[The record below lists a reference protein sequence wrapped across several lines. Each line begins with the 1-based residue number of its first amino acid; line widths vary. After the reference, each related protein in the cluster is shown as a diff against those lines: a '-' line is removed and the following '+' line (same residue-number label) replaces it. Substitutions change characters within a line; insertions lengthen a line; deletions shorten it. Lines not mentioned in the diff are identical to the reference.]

1 MNDEAINDAYKMF
14 SQGGY
19 SGSIDNFKQLI
30 SSNQN
35 ALNDSYEIFKRGG
48 YSNDLAS
55 FKVLMGVGG
64 SSTIK
69 KKSPNGEYASGSGSS
84 ASPKLDVVLS
94 ESYKSEAKAAK
105 EIARIKDLSN
115 VAEQGSEILTGYPG
129 KEKNKYEFRNGNWYE
144 INPEVEKA
152 IKKIQAEYE
161 PKGGYANATS
171 GGGGDTDDVA
181 QSTLDAIKDIPR
193 TRAIEDDNRIK
204 ALNKYF
210 GKNASL
216 SAVYDEYDNFFKD
229 EQAGAVKSFIEKTDP
244 TKRNL
249 LGNKTTFDLGLGN
262 VDNNAKYRIKDNAWE
277 RLTPNSPSYEKI
289 ESAPSIK
296 ALNARYGQNISVDIA
311 PIVVKPK
318 VIDPFLVI
326 NSNFLSKT
334 EENAQTVLE
343 KKFGDDF
350 IFEQTGRGVDYI
362 KVTPKNGADPMT
374 FSFDE
379 KSSDEAI
386 RLQSF
391 LRTNASFEKGSSLAE
406 KTIKKNIVTAKD
418 NDTDDAL
425 AVVNE
430 KYYAS
435 DEYKNA
441 FKELSYFQ
449 KKEEINRRQK
459 EATVLRYSDIGGILG
474 YFGASEKEDKK
485 ANISE
490 KKAFENLYNSEEYEL
505 FYSEKTK
512 FEQQQEER
520 YSLLLDDY
528 EIKRQRGD
536 KEGARQAKLKIESG
550 FSKYV
555 IGDNLTNL
563 SNSQYDLMS
572 KKNDLIKSAEK
583 LQERAENGLISE
595 EEYNIGV
602 EALTIEEARLKASAK
617 EVSKTQKEMNALA
630 GIYVAEK
637 AKYGGFG
644 SNFWNSFVIGT
655 KEVGD
660 MLISNSMSIE
670 KAREEANK
678 NRKSRILTPQQK
690 KYYEDKGYSEQEI
703 KNVLINKTELAAIKA
718 NKKAVIENIGSD
730 LTTEESKAKLS
741 FIENSLVGVAASVPS
756 MALRAVPAVGAPLAF
771 AGLANMSY
779 NSIEEEMLKDPD
791 FETTSKADR
800 AVVAVPY
807 ALVMGALENYGLK
820 KMTSGQAGVLG
831 KFILSKA
838 AKIIPPGSGR
848 VVVEKIINS
857 EVKNIFA
864 KGGIKVFRGTLAEF
878 ETGLYQAAALDYGL
892 KALYNELDPLDLK
905 LTSEG
910 GVTGG
915 SLTGGELFDTP
926 DTKAG
931 VAMAILEG
939 GAAEAIGGFAM
950 STVMVGTQGLING
963 KISLYNQDD
972 LKFFEDFSSDEE
984 FKKLIVSRLKYNM
997 LDGTMTK
1004 GEAQAALNDIDL
1016 VAGIFNS
1023 IDENLPQG
1031 AKLEA
1036 FNLINEKR
1044 RLEKEVEG
1052 KDPALSKKSNDRIAE
1067 INAKLE
1073 ELPSKVQEMNLAYR
1087 GADIEDALKQRKNKS
1102 NTVRINGKKVD
1113 RAEAEAE
1120 LETIITKLEENAIQK
1135 QAASEVLV
1143 AEEGKAEEVKKAIEN
1158 LDDTSWYE
1166 INRLKVPN
1174 YTKDYDDIVAL
1185 NLPTEEYNKRV
1196 GKLNKQYEQEVDIS
1210 IEEAYTKAKKDGSNP
1225 ELVKAVE
1232 ELLASVTQE
1241 VVQGEPTAEPQV
1253 ITEEGK
1259 AQEVEYDEFTTE
1271 GINTTKKLLENSIEE
1286 LKLKESKK
1294 SRLTRIS
1301 EKLEGSVENKMIEQ
1315 YQRELELLNADPLTF
1330 FKERVKKGRD
1340 SYQIYVDN
1348 FKIKE
1353 KAPATQESQKIKVED
1368 IESKRIETE
1377 AKIKRKDLFSNG
1389 GSFSNTAGG
1398 SGVDSVP
1405 TGHSEINGIEF
1416 VQFSNP
1422 NTGEIDVVMT
1432 GKSDND
1438 FVGFY
1443 RIYENGNATNKWSSK
1458 FENQSRN
1465 KEDFK
1470 TMIGGVQE
1478 MLPQGHEYTEKTSIS
1493 TDGLRVWYQQLI
1505 RGYELQYDNKGK
1517 LITNKV
1523 NINGDSIVNDLGIA
1537 VNKGNF
1543 DNISVTNSSDM
1554 KKVKAALLPYLEKFG
1569 LNESNISFVN
1579 GTVEIDLPVLKKSGI
1594 KTETTTATQEVVS
1607 EEVAPQPENLTL
1619 RERMSLEA
1627 KGGKGKTTRVPKAPK
1642 VEAPVVEA
1650 PVVTAP
1656 VVVAPTINDIAT
1668 EESEVNNVRTLGGR
1682 YYVPK
1687 KVYEEAYKNDTG
1699 NRGGQTVDDI
1709 ISRGGYS
1716 VRELDNL
1723 LPNWKELTVELN
1735 KPQAAPVA
1743 EAKVVQEN
1751 KPRKSGYKNT
1761 IVKKE
1766 ESATESGVAEY
1777 KTYAVDE
1784 NGNERL
1790 MRTSGGIRTT
1800 VGELAPASQNSSLFY
1815 AADENGDF
1823 TILKLD
1829 PNTRVLITRT
1839 SEGNDSRG
1847 NYEQRTSVRLIDG
1860 AFDEGDIEAEFLTTK
1875 DIFSTPIY
1883 KTNTTTTEAKGTPTN
1898 FSWPKIKEYT
1908 SEVIRSMRQAQFA
1921 KLNLLRELKRPSA
1934 KEIIKI
1940 KDLEA
1945 KIKSA
1950 DAVLNARENKI
1961 KEDEKKAEKGEV
1973 TDKSPRV
1980 NGVDQNSK
1988 SAEFGVVVNEKKQT
2002 AQVQLKKRGGLEL
2015 ARQKPETDLK
2025 IQTDDKGRRFVE
2037 TQNKSRVYIDEKVTP
2052 PKTKVKA
2059 APVTEVKA
2067 EPVVEPKAEPVKKS
2081 TVTAEDTMGI
2091 INTIKEEIE
2100 EIIQEIKDIKKE
2112 PQEQINEIEGKII
2125 DTKNEAK
2132 IEDYNDDITII
2143 KNDLKEALEDPEE
2156 RLAAKFE
2163 ELKKEVGSLKDLDIK
2178 KPENKKTL
2186 LSYIDGAIATLN
2198 SLNKLTYAKLDA
2210 GVTLGTLKLI
2220 LQGIR
2225 AGVVAGK
2232 GFNTAVRAMATKY
2245 KNEHKNEKITIAEF
2259 IKEINDYLDSTYV
2272 DPQTYKESLEEEID
2286 KFAEIKEAVRQA
2298 RAALKSQS
2306 KELRAKAATTIKT
2319 MLKGKVKD
2327 VSAVQ
2332 MKSIMTRLSSF
2343 NVFNQTQYDKFLDYV
2358 DKVIEIANYDTKVK
2372 EANAKRK
2379 KAKDNTIGKNPKL
2392 GDLSLDLL
2400 GSLSRMLNINAK
2412 LISKEVF
2419 DSYYDIVDD
2428 LSKRTTILSPGER
2441 ADLNIKVNEIV
2452 DSIEQNEEMLP
2463 DLKDAYDNFANK
2475 VVENGVVNYA
2485 KTLTQ
2490 MLEDGVINNKEFA
2503 LMKKYKSKIVD
2514 AKVKVKMTPAEEA
2527 AEKAELINEITN
2539 TAITL
2544 DAIVGDEFRLE
2555 RELAKRLARLINKE
2569 SLENL
2574 ENKELKD
2581 LLKIIDNIN
2590 NGFVSKSTQQ
2600 MVEKLNE
2607 TQKSP
2612 LLVKSIPKSVKGI
2625 FKKISQPF
2633 TGIFTRD
2640 KYGTNITPLFNI
2652 DEVFGDFKNKNIF
2665 NSIFEQS
2672 AVSQQQYQSE
2682 VSEIQGK
2689 LVKAESDIASSFNR
2703 NENKVVLSKFKMM
2716 VYMMQLEYN
2725 SNPNSQKG
2733 DKRQVHQAMKT
2744 LDATIK
2750 FAETNRKKSR
2760 YTKEDIAQMKA
2771 IKEEFEKNDGFEEDG
2786 KTIKKIIDID
2796 KLYNSFNEAEKN
2808 ALKVFDEVN
2817 SLMTKK
2823 ATYTATVINGNKIVP
2838 LKNYIYYNTI
2848 SDPSTSA
2855 EQATNLINNI
2865 NNNMKPGTESKNLQ
2879 ERTGNVSPVNLDP
2892 FFAVNSSA
2900 KSVLINYHMTE
2911 PIRTAR
2917 KTLSNARKIL
2927 EKNKEEKIDVG
2938 EQFEI
2943 LSVIEEAYDTAT
2955 KDLLETN
2962 FSESSNLKS
2971 VAQYLTK
2978 AGYRA
2983 MLGSVTRA
2991 SAELV
2996 SNAAFV
3002 TINNPK
3008 DMAAGFK
3015 YRGIA
3020 NSGRGKNILTNLK
3033 SKVISRNYPQGG
3045 LSSNYVDLSSFTD
3058 RTTRDGKSRTK
3069 YVNGVKQVFD
3079 YTAGT
3084 WVNFVETVADNLISR
3099 PDQIV
3104 MKQLYFGAF
3113 SREFE
3118 KETGVEP
3125 DFEKIEANDEEYMD
3139 KYKDA
3144 LEKAKN
3150 EADNQTVTAGSSM
3163 NAYMGTLQNV
3173 VRKGDSGAK
3182 AGLKT
3187 FNQFMNR
3194 FTIQEYIT
3202 ARKGVNAAIGRG
3214 DVTPAEGRQVLAA
3227 VATRMTLYLTLGK
3240 VFSQALMYLSG
3251 AIFGYGDDDDDDEKT
3266 LLQTLYQSAVSSAT
3280 TLFFGRNYGNVVRS
3294 AENYFIEWGNE
3305 LYGEDIGL
3313 RNKEYDPFKDAL
3325 QYNQF
3330 GKVDELSD
3338 FAAIMAGPL
3347 APVINAGTFAI
3358 KFKNKEAPEGD
3369 RAIETR
3375 RKEWYR
3381 LGIEAAGSV
3390 GLVPFYRDVRKVT
3403 MDWVYDELKKEQKE
3417 KAAKKEITEAEDAS
3431 TLETKTNTLNRMRDI
3446 YKDGRSRSIIDDELR
3461 KLTDPDFKKQEKD
3474 KEDAEEKRLLDKY
3487 GYDTQGDFERNDNEK
3502 YKKVFGNDSPYRRK
3516 LAPKAKILKELKDRI
3531 NADKDNETYKSTG
3544 SSSTPLTPEEEYNK
3558 RVKESLGNK
3567 EYNKKI
3573 KKSSKDRGGSYG
3585 GSGFGGSGYGGSGYG
3600 GSGYGGS
3607 GY

>member
-19 SGSIDNFKQLI
+19 SGSVDNFKKLI

-84 ASPKLDVVLS
+84 ASPKLDVWGLS
-94 ESYKSEAKAAK
+94 QSYKSEEKAAK

-129 KEKNKYEFRNGNWYE
+129 KEKNKYELRDGNWYE
-144 INPEVEKA
+144 INPEVEKV
-152 IKKIQAEYE
+152 IKKIQAENT
-161 PKGGYANATS
+161 PQGGWASATG
-171 GGGGDTDDVA
+171 GGGGDTDVA
-181 QSTLDAIKDIPR
+181 QSALDAIKDIPK

-216 SAVYDEYDNFFKD
+216 SSVYDEYDNFFKD

-296 ALNARYGQNISVDIA
+296 ALNSRYGQNISVDIA

-318 VIDPFLVI
+318 VIDPFLII

-343 KKFGDDF
+343 RKFGDDF

-391 LRTNASFEKGSSLAE
+391 LRTNASFEKGSSSAE
-406 KTIKKNIVTAKD
+406 KIIKKNIVTAKD

-449 KKEEINRRQK
+449 KRDEIIRRQK

-505 FYSEKTK
+505 FNSEKTK

-550 FSKYV
+550 FSKDV
-555 IGDNLTNL
+555 IGDNLTHL
-563 SNSQYDLMS
+563 SNTTYDLMS
-572 KKNDLIKSAEK
+572 RKSDLIKSAEK

-730 LTTEESKAKLS
+730 LTTEESKAKLN
-741 FIENSLVGVAASVPS
+741 FLENSLVGVAASVPS

-848 VVVEKIINS
+848 VAVEKIINS

-939 GAAEAIGGFAM
+939 GGAEAIGGFAM

-963 KISLYNQDD
+963 KISLYDQDD

-1023 IDENLPQG
+1023 IDENLPQQ

-1044 RLEKEVEG
+1044 ILEKAIEG
-1052 KDPALSKKSNDRIAE
+1052 KDPALSKKANERIAE
-1067 INAKLE
+1067 INTTLE
-1073 ELPSKVQEMNLAYR
+1073 ELPSRVQEDNLSDRLSDIEYALGRGR
-1087 GADIEDALKQRKNKS
+1087 GASK
-1102 NTVRINGKKVD
+1102 TVRLDGK
-1113 RAEAEAE
+1113 RISREEAETE
-1120 LETIITKLEENAIQK
+1120 LQIVKTKIEENAIQK

-1143 AEEGKAEEVKKAIEN
+1143 Q
-1158 LDDTSWYE
+1158 
-1166 INRLKVPN
+1166 
-1174 YTKDYDDIVAL
+1174 
-1185 NLPTEEYNKRV
+1185 PTTTV
-1196 GKLNKQYEQEVDIS
+1196 GE
-1210 IEEAYTKAKKDGSNP
+1210 
-1225 ELVKAVE
+1225 
-1232 ELLASVTQE
+1232 E

-1253 ITEEGK
+1253 LTE
-1259 AQEVEYDEFTTE
+1259 
-1271 GINTTKKLLENSIEE
+1271 
-1286 LKLKESKK
+1286 
-1294 SRLTRIS
+1294 
-1301 EKLEGSVENKMIEQ
+1301 
-1315 YQRELELLNADPLTF
+1315 
-1330 FKERVKKGRD
+1330 
-1340 SYQIYVDN
+1340 
-1348 FKIKE
+1348 
-1353 KAPATQESQKIKVED
+1353 ESQKIKVED

-1377 AKIKRKDLFSNG
+1377 AKIKRKDLFLEKRDESGNRLVDK
-1389 GSFSNTAGG
+1389 NTK
-1398 SGVDSVP
+1398 SGYSESVGEMISQSDVAPVP
-1405 TGHSEINGIEF
+1405 TSVTERNGIEF
-1416 VQFSNP
+1416 VEFSNP
-1422 NTGEIDVVMT
+1422 KTGVVDVIVT

-1443 RIYENGNATNKWSSK
+1443 RIYENGKATNKWSSK

-1751 KPRKSGYKNT
+1751 KPRKPGFKNT

-1784 NGNERL
+1784 NGNEIL

-1800 VGELAPASQNSSLFY
+1800 VGELAAASQNSPLFY

-1883 KTNTTTTEAKGTPTN
+1883 KTNTTTAEAK
-1898 FSWPKIKEYT
+1898 
-1908 SEVIRSMRQAQFA
+1908 
-1921 KLNLLRELKRPSA
+1921 
-1934 KEIIKI
+1934 
-1940 KDLEA
+1940 
-1945 KIKSA
+1945 
-1950 DAVLNARENKI
+1950 
-1961 KEDEKKAEKGEV
+1961 
-1973 TDKSPRV
+1973 
-1980 NGVDQNSK
+1980 
-1988 SAEFGVVVNEKKQT
+1988 
-2002 AQVQLKKRGGLEL
+2002 
-2015 ARQKPETDLK
+2015 
-2025 IQTDDKGRRFVE
+2025 
-2037 TQNKSRVYIDEKVTP
+2037 
-2052 PKTKVKA
+2052 

-2067 EPVVEPKAEPVKKS
+2067 PVAEVSKEIKEAIAEERLYLESMIEDGAVGFDKDLKLLNSNPYRYADEKNKKFSKKNKNGEFLFPESRNKYLDFYLTLRGRAEAKAPVNEVKAGPVVEAKAEPVKKP

-2400 GSLSRMLNINAK
+2400 GSLSRMLNINSK

-2419 DSYYDIVDD
+2419 DSYYNIVDD

-2441 ADLNIKVNEIV
+2441 ADLNEKVNEIV
-2452 DSIEQNEEMLP
+2452 DSIEQNEDMLP
-2463 DLKDAYDNFANK
+2463 DLKDAYDNYADK
-2475 VVENGVVNYA
+2475 IVENKVVNYA
-2485 KTLTQ
+2485 KTLTK
-2490 MLEDGVINNKEFA
+2490 MLEDGVINNKEFT

-2514 AKVKVKMTPAEEA
+2514 AKVKVKMTEQEIAD
-2527 AEKAELINEITN
+2527 EKKELINEITN
-2539 TAITL
+2539 TPITL

-2555 RELAKRLARLINKE
+2555 RDLVKRLAKLLNKE

-2574 ENKELKD
+2574 DNKQLKD
-2581 LLKIIDNIN
+2581 LIKILDNIN
-2590 NGFVSKSTQQ
+2590 SGFVSKSTQQ
-2600 MVEKLNE
+2600 MVEILNE
-2607 TQKSP
+2607 KKNSS
-2612 LLVKSIPKSVKGI
+2612 LLVTSIPKSVKGI
-2625 FKKISQPF
+2625 FKKITQPIR
-2633 TGIFTRD
+2633 GVFTRD
-2640 KYGTNITPLFNI
+2640 KYGVNINPLFNI
-2652 DEVFGDFKNKNIF
+2652 DEVFGDFKTKNIF
-2665 NSIFEQS
+2665 NSVLNQS
-2672 AVSQQQYQSE
+2672 AVSQQQFQSE
-2682 VSEIQGK
+2682 VAEIQGK
-2689 LVKAESDIASSFNR
+2689 LVKAESAIASSFNR
-2703 NENKVVLSKFKMM
+2703 FVRNENKIQLSKFKMM
-2716 VYMMQLEYN
+2716 VYMMQLEFE
-2725 SNPNSQKG
+2725 SNPNSK
-2733 DKRQVHQAMKT
+2733 QVHQAMKT
-2744 LDATIK
+2744 LNATID
-2750 FAETNRKKSR
+2750 FAETNKDKSR
-2760 YTKEDIAQMKA
+2760 YSKEDIDQMKA
-2771 IKEEFEKNDGFEEDG
+2771 IKKEFEKNDGFEEDG

-2808 ALKVFDEVN
+2808 ALKVFDEIN

-2838 LKNYIYYNTI
+2838 LNNYIYYNTI
-2848 SDPSTSA
+2848 SDSNISEA
-2855 EQATNLINNI
+2855 QIDNLLNNTNPNQQ
-2865 NNNMKPGTESKNLQ
+2865 KGTESKNLQ
-2879 ERTGNVSPVNLDP
+2879 ERTGKVSPVDLNP
-2892 FFAVNSSA
+2892 FAAVNSSA
-2900 KSVLINYHMTE
+2900 KSVLVNYHLTE

-2938 EQFEI
+2938 EQFDI
-2943 LSVIEEAYDTAT
+2943 LSVIERAYDTAT

-2962 FSESSNLKS
+2962 FSESSNTDAA
-2971 VAQYLTK
+2971 VQYLTK

-2983 MLGSVTRA
+2983 MLGSATRA
-2991 SAELV
+2991 LAELT

-3002 TINNPK
+3002 TTNNPK

-3015 YRGIA
+3015 YIILA
-3020 NSGRGKNILTNLK
+3020 NSGKGKNILTNLK
-3033 SKVISRNYPQGG
+3033 SKVTSRNYPAGG
-3045 LSSNYVDLSSFTD
+3045 LSSNYVDLSAFTD
-3058 RTTRDGKSRTK
+3058 RTVRNGKSRTK
-3069 YVNGVKQVFD
+3069 TVNGVKQIFD
-3079 YTAGT
+3079 FTAKK
-3084 WVNFVETVADNLISR
+3084 WVNLAEFTADFLIAT
-3099 PDQIV
+3099 PDKVV

-3113 SREFE
+3113 SREFK
-3118 KETGVEP
+3118 KETGIEP

-3139 KYKDA
+3139 KYQDA
-3144 LEKAKN
+3144 LEKATIQ
-3150 EADNQTVTAGSSM
+3150 ADNQTVTAGSSM
-3163 NAYMGTLQNV
+3163 NAYMGMLQNV
-3173 VRKGDSGAK
+3173 VRKGDGGGK
-3182 AGLKT
+3182 AAFKT

-3202 ARKGVNAAIGRG
+3202 ARKGVKALVGKG
-3214 DVTPAEGRQVLAA
+3214 DITRAEGAQVLAA
-3227 VATRMTLYLTLGK
+3227 VSARMTLYLTAGK
-3240 VFSQALMYLSG
+3240 VFSQALIYLAQG
-3251 AIFGYGDDDDDDEKT
+3251 VFGYGDDDDDEGFFDFILDGKT
-3266 LLQTLYQSAVSSAT
+3266 PLQMLYQGAVSSAT
-3280 TLFFGRNYGNVVRS
+3280 TLFFGRNLGNAIRTT
-3294 AENYFIEWGNE
+3294 ENYFIEWGNE

-3325 QYNQF
+3325 QFNQF
-3330 GKVDELSD
+3330 SKVDELSD
-3338 FAAIMAGPL
+3338 LAVVMAGPL
-3347 APVINAGTFAI
+3347 GPVINAGTLAI
-3358 KFKNKEAPEGD
+3358 KLANKEAPEGD

-3381 LGIEAAGSV
+3381 LGIEAAGSF
-3390 GLVPFYRDVRKVT
+3390 GLVPLYRDVRKVT

-3417 KAAKKEITEAEDAS
+3417 KAAKKVIKDEKDAT
-3431 TLETKTNTLNRMRDI
+3431 TLETETNTLNRMRDI

-3461 KLTDPDFKKQEKD
+3461 KLTDPDFKKQETD

-3502 YKKVFGNDSPYRRK
+3502 YKKVFGDDSPYRRK

-3531 NADKDNETYKSTG
+3531 NADEDNETYKPTG
-3544 SSSTPLTPEEEYNK
+3544 SSSTQLTPEEEYNK